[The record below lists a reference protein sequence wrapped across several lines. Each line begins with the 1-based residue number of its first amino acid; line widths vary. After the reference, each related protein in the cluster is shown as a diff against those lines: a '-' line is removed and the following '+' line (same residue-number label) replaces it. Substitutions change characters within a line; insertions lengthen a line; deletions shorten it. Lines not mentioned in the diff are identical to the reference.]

1 MKIGLAFLALLLLLV
16 APAAATS
23 KSEAD
28 KVKAVLAT
36 QARLLKQGR
45 FRVMYDST
53 YTANF
58 RSRCPWRAYLR
69 RQRFGRRYLG
79 PGFTVRR
86 VRARILSGTQALLA
100 YRFVRANGQV
110 AAEVT
115 FRQRDLYVKI
125 GQQWYDE
132 YDRVSDC

>member
-1 MKIGLAFLALLLLLV
+1 MRIGLTLVAVLLLV
-16 APAAATS
+16 TPAWAAPR
-23 KSEAD
+23 SEPD
-28 KVKAVLAT
+28 QVKAVLFT

-45 FRVMYDST
+45 FRVMYETT

-58 RSRCPWRAYLR
+58 RAHCPWGTYLK

-79 PGFTVRR
+79 PGFTLRR
-86 VRARILSGTQALLA
+86 VRARILSATQALLA
-100 YRFVRANGQV
+100 YRFVRANGQI

-125 GQQWYDE
+125 GERWYDE
-132 YDRVSDC
+132 YDHVSDC

>member
-1 MKIGLAFLALLLLLV
+1 MKTGLAFVALLLLV
-16 APAAATS
+16 AAAGARQQ
-23 KSEAD
+23 SEAD
-28 KVKAVLAT
+28 KVKAVLTT

-45 FRVMYDST
+45 FRVMYDTT

-58 RSRCPWRAYLR
+58 RARCPWRVYLR

-79 PGFTVRR
+79 PGFTLRR
-86 VRARILSGTQALLA
+86 LRARILSGTQALLA

-115 FRQRDLYVKI
+115 FRQRDVYVKI

>member
-1 MKIGLAFLALLLLLV
+1 MKIGLTFVALLLLLV

-23 KSEAD
+23 QSEAD

-58 RSRCPWRAYLR
+58 RAHCPWGTYLR